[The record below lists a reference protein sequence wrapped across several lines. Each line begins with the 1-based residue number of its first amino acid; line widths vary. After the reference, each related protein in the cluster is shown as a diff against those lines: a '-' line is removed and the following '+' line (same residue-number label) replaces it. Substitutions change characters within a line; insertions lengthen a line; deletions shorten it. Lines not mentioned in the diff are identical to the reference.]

1 MEKDMKDKV
10 DTLLEQIARSILDIP
25 TLEERKMDA
34 LDFHEVSVWGL
45 KNALKTAY
53 NAGCIDA
60 LSDYVVIEDRIG
72 SISDESVKDF
82 KGEIDRAIDGAI
94 DGVLNDD

>member
-1 MEKDMKDKV
+1 MKDKV
-10 DTLLEQIARSILDIP
+10 DTLLEQIAQSILDIP

-45 KNALKTAY
+45 QRALKTAY

-60 LSDYVVIEDRIG
+60 LSDYVVIEDRTG

-82 KGEIDRAIDGAI
+82 RDEIERTIDDAI
-94 DGVLNDD
+94 DGVLNDG